1 MPKKNKPQDNTLIAI
16 LQLLNS
22 LSSKTILILAAI
34 LVVAAVAF
42 LVWIVRGTSATL
54 TNQSHVELSPTQV
67 ESLRAIGQWEF
78 LTITDEEIADTTR
91 RGFFSND
98 ELVRIY
104 SGTLRLGIDM
114 ADIGDGWIEADK
126 DTIRVVLPPVKLLD
140 ENFIDEAATRSFYE
154 TGTWNQ
160 EARQALADKA
170 RQKMKARCLTPQN
183 IASAEQN
190 AAAQFHQLLRSMG
203 FQNVIIRFQ
212 KPANG

>member
-1 MPKKNKPQDNTLIAI
+1 MKKQDNLQDNIVVII
-16 LQLLNS
+16 LQLLSRLS
-22 LSSKTILILAAI
+22 LKTILLLVAI
-34 LVVAAVAF
+34 AVVAAAAF
-42 LVWIVRGTSATL
+42 LIWAVKGTDATL
-54 TNQSHVELSPTQV
+54 TNKSRVELSPTQV

-91 RGFFSND
+91 HGFFSDD

-114 ADIGDGWIEADK
+114 ADTRDGWIRANE

-140 ENFIDEAATRSFYE
+140 QQFIDEAATRSFYE
-154 TGTWNQ
+154 TGTWSQ

-170 RQKMKARCLTPQN
+170 RRKMISRCLTPQN

-190 AAAQFHQLLRSMG
+190 ATAQFHQLLRSMG
-203 FQNVIIRFQ
+203 FQNITIRFSE
-212 KPANG
+212 